1 MVDIGKKIYAVNRH
15 QEEAHTEEAAK
26 KLGVPYIDLSNYQ
39 IVPEVLNIVP
49 QEISLQYQILPYLRI
64 ASNIKIGVTNPSD
77 KEVMKFIDDLSHK
90 TGLIFQPVMISKSS
104 FLYGYMFYELFK
116 RQKEENI
123 AKEERQSEESY
134 ESKIKDL
141 ATAAEVAK
149 NVTVTELLDVII
161 TGAIKT
167 NSSDVHIE
175 PGEENYTIR
184 YRIDGV
190 LQDVVKLKMTQH
202 DALISRIKYLAHLRM
217 DVNNKPQ
224 DGRFSFKMDK
234 EKIDLR
240 ISLMP
245 SAYGETIVMR
255 LLRQNNQV
263 ANLEKMNFRPEAL
276 SIIRT
281 AMSRPHGVILTSGPT
296 GSGKTSTL
304 YAILTEL
311 NKPERKII
319 TLEDPIEYKIDGI
332 EQSQIDK
339 ENNYTF
345 ADGLRASLRQD
356 PDIIMVGEIRDT
368 ETAEIAIQA
377 GLTGHLVLS
386 TVHANSAPSVF
397 TRLLD
402 IGVKPFL
409 MSGSINMVMAQR
421 LIRKLCPVCSEQYT
435 PDNDVWKEIRGSLD
449 KIKSSLPSE
458 VAEKLTDAPQQLIR
472 SRGCEKCHDS
482 GFSGRLA
489 LIEVLVPDDNIEALI
504 RKVEGITEF
513 EKAARDQGMITM
525 EQDGLI
531 KVLRGET
538 TVDEVWRVTKE

>member
-1 MVDIGKKIYAVNRH
+1 MVDINNKLYALNRA
-15 QEEAHTEEAAK
+15 QEERHTQESAEK
-26 KLGVPYIDLSNYQ
+26 FGVPYIDLSNYP
-39 IVPEVLNIVP
+39 IVPEVLFIIP
-49 QEISLQYQILPYLRI
+49 QETSLQYQIIAYLKI
-64 ASNIKIGVTNPSD
+64 GSNIKIGMTNPAD
-77 KEVMKFIDDLSHK
+77 ENAKKLLDDLSHK
-90 TGLIFQPVMISKSS
+90 TKYIFQPVMISKSS
-104 FLYGYMFYELFK
+104 FIFGYMNYEK
-116 RQKEENI
+116 KKKEEE
-123 AKEERQSEESY
+123 AKLQQQNQENEESF
-134 ESKIKDL
+134 ESKITDL
-141 ATAAEVAK
+141 SSAAEVAK
-149 NVTVTELLDVII
+149 NVSVTELLDVII
-161 TGAIKT
+161 MGSIKT
-167 NSSDVHIE
+167 NASDIHLE
-175 PGEENYTIR
+175 PGEEKYTVR

-190 LQDVVKLKMTQH
+190 LQDVVRLPASQYGS
-202 DALISRIKYLAHLRM
+202 LVSRIKYLSHLRM
-217 DVNNKPQ
+217 DLNNQPQ
-224 DGRFSFKMDK
+224 DGRFSFKTS
-234 EKIDLR
+234 EENIDLR

-245 SAYGETIVMR
+245 STYGETIVMR
-255 LLRQNNQV
+255 LLRQNAQR
-263 ANLEKMNFRPEAL
+263 ASLEAMGFRAEAL
-276 SIIRT
+276 SVIHS

-319 TLEDPIEYKIDGI
+319 TLEDPIEYKIAGI

-339 ENNYTF
+339 ENSYTF

-409 MSGSINMVMAQR
+409 MSGSINLVMAQR
-421 LIRKLCPVCSEQYT
+421 LIRKLCPACGEQYT
-435 PDNDVWKEIRGSLD
+435 PDNDVWDEIKNSLE
-449 KIKSSLPSE
+449 KIRSSLPSE
-458 VAEKLTDAPQQLIR
+458 VAEKLTDAPQQLMR
-472 SRGCEKCHDS
+472 SKGCEKCHNS

-531 KVLRGET
+531 KVLCGET
-538 TVDEVWRVTKE
+538 TVDEVWRVTKD

>member
-77 KEVMKFIDDLSHK
+77 QKVMKFIDDLSHK
-90 TGLIFQPVMISKSS
+90 AGLVFQPVMISKSS

-175 PGEENYTIR
+175 PGEESYTIR

-217 DVNNKPQ
+217 DVNNNPQ
-224 DGRFSFKMDK
+224 DGRFSFKMNK

-255 LLRQNNQV
+255 LLRQNNQM

-435 PDNDVWKEIRGSLD
+435 PDNDVWKEIRGSLE
-449 KIKSSLPSE
+449 KIRSSLPSE
-458 VAEKLTDAPQQLIR
+458 VVEKLIDAPQQLMR
-472 SRGCEKCHDS
+472 SKGCEKCHDS